1 MSLDE
6 DAKLEINNYLVS
18 NAADTSPAKLARK
31 IIRCIGSLASER
43 IIDIPC
49 IRKEHHKIPLQTAKR
64 PSAGSLSN
72 CVACHRGT
80 ANGVYDDDG
89 VYIPE

>member
-1 MSLDE
+1 MTLDE
-6 DAKLEINNYLVS
+6 DAKLEISNYLVS

-31 IIRCIGSLASER
+31 IIRCIASLASER

-64 PSAGSLSN
+64 PSVGSLSN